1 MIILKI
7 LAGYLC
13 AGVAT
18 TMLFMAAELC
28 LGFFEGV
35 LQTLGRIVPREK
47 VAPDKWT
54 ALDWV
59 KWFSIS
65 AVVWPYALC
74 VFASE
79 LYEQIHLLIIKLKEV
94 RS

>member
-1 MIILKI
+1 MIILRI

-13 AGVAT
+13 AGLAT

-35 LQTLGRIVPREK
+35 LMALGRIAPREK
-47 VAPDKWT
+47 VEPDKWT

-59 KWFSIS
+59 NWLAIS
-65 AVVWPYALC
+65 VVVWPRALC
-74 VFASE
+74 IFASE
-79 LYEQIHLLIIKLKEV
+79 LYEQIRLLIIKLKEV